1 MTTDKRT
8 IQEINEKIRDGS
20 VCVVTAAQMTQIVAE
35 TGPEDAMHEVD
46 VVTTGT
52 FGAMCS
58 SGVWM
63 NFGHAEPPMK
73 MSKVWLNDVE
83 AYTAVAAVDAYLG
96 ATQPSISQGI
106 EYGGGHVIEDL
117 IRRKTV
123 NLRAKGTC
131 TDCYPNRELSV
142 EIGID
147 ELNQAVMSNPR
158 NCYERYGVAT
168 NSSERSLNTYMGKLL
183 PEFENATFSGA
194 GELSPIVNDPQFRT
208 IGIGT
213 RILLGGGVGYV
224 IGSGT
229 QHSPT
234 TGFGTLM
241 VQGDL
246 KRMSPTLI
254 RGATMTGY
262 GPTLYVGVGVPIP
275 IINAEVAKSAGV
287 SDSDIT
293 TSVYDYA
300 VPSRDRPVLASVT
313 YEELKSGMIEVN
325 RREVRT
331 SPLSSFKVAQDIA
344 MQLKDLIVKREFFL
358 TEAVTPLSSKG
369 TAYPLRPKEVSGP
382 TTIVSTVSDQFMHR
396 DSELCIHCGLCI
408 PYCKAGVFQQDS
420 NWVVTDDQHLCVECG
435 ECRNVCPQRAI
446 TVRS

>member
-1 MTTDKRT
+1 MTTKEKT
-8 IQEINEKIRDGS
+8 IQEINEKIGNGS
-20 VCVVTAAQMTQIVAE
+20 ACVVTAAQMTQIVAE
-35 TGPEDAMHEVD
+35 RGPEGAMHEVD

-83 AYTAVAAVDAYLG
+83 AYGGIAAVDAYLG
-96 ATQPSISQGI
+96 ATQPSSSRGI

-117 IRRKTV
+117 IRGKTV
-123 NLRAKGTC
+123 TLRAEGTV
-131 TDCYPNRELSV
+131 TDCYPNPDLSV
-142 EIGID
+142 EIGLED
-147 ELNQAVMSNPR
+147 LNQAVMSNPR
-158 NCYERYGVAT
+158 YCYELYGVAT
-168 NSSERSLNTYMGKLL
+168 NTLDRSLYTYMGKLL
-183 PEFENATFSGA
+183 PELENATYSGA

-213 RILLGGGVGYV
+213 RILLGGGEGYV
-224 IGSGT
+224 IGCGT
-229 QHSPT
+229 QHNPT
-234 TGFGTLM
+234 GGFGTLM

-246 KRMSPTLI
+246 ENMNSSMI
-254 RGATMTGY
+254 RGATMTKY

-287 SDSDIT
+287 SDADIT
-293 TSVYDYA
+293 TNVYDYA
-300 VPSRDRPVLASVT
+300 VPSRNRPALASVN

-325 RREVRT
+325 GKEVRT

-344 MQLKDLIVKREFFL
+344 AYLKDLIVKKEFFL
-358 TEAVTPLSSKG
+358 SEAVKPLSSKD
-369 TAYPLRPKEVSGP
+369 TVYPLRPRKSASP
-382 TTIVSTVSDQFMHR
+382 TAIVSPVSDQFMHR
-396 DSELCIHCGLCI
+396 NTDLCIHCGLCV
-408 PYCKAGVFQQDS
+408 PHCSAGVFQQDS
-420 NWVVTDDQHLCVECG
+420 DWIVIDDQNLCVECDD
-435 ECRNVCPQRAI
+435 CRDICPQRAI